1 MSDPGRGRDPRQSA
15 LRKLFGKVHPDRDGR
30 APSIAVAVGTH
41 SGVRAPTPTSGDV
54 LSAYHYDPLLWP
66 TLGSAAFIGAIA
78 LYLWRRRATTRGAL
92 PLALVAVLLA
102 LWCLGGA
109 AEVAATDLATQRA
122 WFLLRD
128 ALTIPS
134 VVLAFWFALEY
145 AGLARALTRPVVAV
159 LAGVTIA
166 HVGLDLVDG
175 GALTWSSVW
184 WNGAE
189 VQGSRTTLGLAF
201 AGFALAMFVL
211 STAVFLL
218 LLVRSPAHRTPV
230 ALILVGQ
237 LAIRVLYPLGV
248 FNIAYVPNIVSGVV
262 GFDAVAVM
270 YAVAL
275 FRFRL
280 FDLVPVARE
289 TIVARIPDGLLVLDA
304 VGRIADVN
312 EAALRLLGRDRRRLL
327 GQPAA
332 MALAA
337 FPDLARSV
345 VDPDTSGEAA
355 YESEGGTRTCQVSST
370 PLADWQGKPM
380 GRLVLLHD
388 ITALR
393 RIEAQ
398 LLVQERALAAAAERE
413 RLARELHDGLAQDLW
428 LAKLKVTRLAA
439 QPDLGSE
446 ARALTDEVTAAVD
459 AGMAEAR
466 QAVATMRAPDATNGS
481 LRELLSRTLGDF
493 EDRFGLSV
501 DFDCGPDLP
510 ALSSRAEAE
519 TLRIV
524 GEALTNVRR
533 HADATVVRVRGGVD
547 DDRLVLEVRDNGRGF
562 DPGSVGDGRF
572 GLAGMR
578 ERATQI
584 GAELEIESAP
594 RKGTRVRLVVPVGAG
609 SRVEAAPLE
618 VAPA

>member
-1 MSDPGRGRDPRQSA
+1 M
-15 LRKLFGKVHPDRDGR
+15 
-30 APSIAVAVGTH
+30 
-41 SGVRAPTPTSGDV
+41 
-54 LSAYHYDPLLWP
+54 SAYHYDPLLWP

-78 LYLWRRRATTRGAL
+78 LYLWRRRATTKGAL
-92 PLALVAVLLA
+92 PLALVALLLA

-109 AEVAATDLATQRA
+109 AEVAATDTATQRA

-145 AGLARALTRPVVAV
+145 AGLERWLTRPVVAV

-166 HVGLDLVDG
+166 HGGLDLVDG
-175 GALTWSSVW
+175 GHLAWSSVW
-184 WNGAE
+184 WNGGQI
-189 VQGSRTTLGLAF
+189 QGTRTPLGLAF
-201 AGFALAMFVL
+201 AGGVVLLFVL
-211 STAVFLL
+211 STAVYLL
-218 LLVRSPAHRTPV
+218 LFVRSPAHRIPV

-237 LAIRVLYPLGV
+237 TAIRVLYPLGV
-248 FNIAYVPNIVSGVV
+248 FSIVYVPNVVSGVV
-262 GFDAVAVM
+262 GFDCVAVM

-280 FDLVPVARE
+280 FDLVPVARD
-289 TIVARIPDGLLVLDA
+289 TILARMPDAMLVLDA
-304 VGRIADVN
+304 GARIADVN
-312 EAALRLLGRDRRRLL
+312 EAALRLLGRDRRSML

-337 FPDLARSV
+337 SPDLAHCVAES
-345 VDPDTSGEAA
+345 DGSGGEAS
-355 YESEGGTRTCQVSST
+355 YEMEGGTHTCQVSST
-370 PLADWQGKPM
+370 PLSDWQGRSM

-428 LAKLKVTRLAA
+428 LAKLKATRLAA
-439 QPDLGSE
+439 QPELGPE
-446 ARALTDEVTAAVD
+446 ARALTEEVTAAVD

-466 QAVATMRAPDATNGS
+466 EAVAMMRAAWETGES
-481 LRELLSRTLGDF
+481 LRELLARSLGDF

-501 DFDCGPDLP
+501 EFDCGADLP

-547 DDRLVLEVRDNGRGF
+547 DGRLVLEVRDNGRGF
-562 DPGSVGDGRF
+562 DPGSVGDAAY

-578 ERATQI
+578 ERAAQI

-594 RKGTRVRLVVPVGAG
+594 RKGTRVRLVVPAGAAP
-609 SRVEAAPLE
+609 RVEAAP
-618 VAPA
+618 A

>member
-1 MSDPGRGRDPRQSA
+1 M
-15 LRKLFGKVHPDRDGR
+15 
-30 APSIAVAVGTH
+30 
-41 SGVRAPTPTSGDV
+41 
-54 LSAYHYDPLLWP
+54 SAYHYDPLLWP
-66 TLGSAAFIGAIA
+66 TLGSAVFIGAIA
-78 LYLWRRRATTRGAL
+78 LYLWRRRTTTKGAL
-92 PLALVAVLLA
+92 PLALVALLLA

-109 AEVAATDLATQRA
+109 AEVAATDAAAQRA

-134 VVLAFWFALEY
+134 VVLAFWFAVEY
-145 AGLARALTRPVVAV
+145 AGLERVLTRPVVAV

-184 WNGAE
+184 WNGAQ
-189 VQGSRTTLGLAF
+189 VQGTRTPLGLAF
-201 AGFALAMFVL
+201 AGVVVLLFVC
-211 STAVFLL
+211 STAVLL
-218 LLVRSPAHRTPV
+218 LLFVRSPVHRTPV

-237 LAIRVLYPLGV
+237 VAIRVLYPIGAFNLV
-248 FNIAYVPNIVSGVV
+248 FVPNIVSGVV
-262 GFDAVAVM
+262 GFDCVALM

-289 TIVARIPDGLLVLDA
+289 TILARMPDGLLVLDA
-304 VGRIADVN
+304 RARIADAN
-312 EAALRLLGRDRRRLL
+312 EAALRLIGRERSSVL

-337 FPDLARSV
+337 FPDLARCV
-345 VDPDTSGEAA
+345 VDTDSTGEAS
-355 YESEGGTRTCQVSST
+355 YPTQDGPRTCQVSST
-370 PLADWQGKPM
+370 PLADWQGRPM

-388 ITALR
+388 ITTLR
-393 RIEAQ
+393 RIEAR
-398 LLVQERALAAAAERE
+398 LVGQERALAGAAERE

-428 LAKLKVTRLAA
+428 LAKLKATRLAA
-439 QPDLGSE
+439 QPNLGPE
-446 ARALTDEVTAAVD
+446 ARALTDEVNAAVD
-459 AGMAEAR
+459 AGLAEAR
-466 QAVATMRAPDATNGS
+466 EAVATLRAPDATNGS

-493 EDRFGLSV
+493 EDRFGLTV
-501 DFDCGPDLP
+501 EFDCGADLP

-533 HADATVVRVRGGVD
+533 HADATLVRVRARDEDGG
-547 DDRLVLEVRDNGRGF
+547 LALEIRDNGRGF
-562 DPGSVGDGRF
+562 DPASVGDGRF

-578 ERATQI
+578 ERAAQM
-584 GAELEIESAP
+584 GAEIKIESAP
-594 RKGTRVRLVVPVGAG
+594 SMGTRVRLVVPLGAAP
-609 SRVEAAPLE
+609 RDEAAPLAA
-618 VAPA
+618 APA